1 MLGLEPGEGRTSPLT
16 AFSGV
21 LPQLQDSQQLPVTDI
36 NKIPDLAWP
45 GSDLPITHTQSSI
58 ISRPPVLVLD
68 NERSQ
73 TALFT

>member
-1 MLGLEPGEGRTSPLT
+1 MG
-16 AFSGV
+16 GV

-45 GSDLPITHTQSSI
+45 GSDLPITHTRPSI
-58 ISRPPVLVLD
+58 ISGPPALDLD

-73 TALFT
+73 AAFFTGQDINGYDGDEP